1 MLHRTDS
8 NLEIPVKVMNA
19 SDLAIP
25 HLKLNPTNML
35 LYANEI
41 YKSLFV
47 TAKDWKLMC
56 PSIGSCLINEIHLH
70 EGMLRE
76 V

>member
-1 MLHRTDS
+1 
-8 NLEIPVKVMNA
+8 MNA

-41 YKSLFV
+41 HKSLFV
-47 TAKDWKLMC
+47 TAKDWKLTC
-56 PSIGSCLINEIHLH
+56 PTVGSCLIHGIHLH
-70 EGMLRE
+70 EGMLWKFRGE
-76 V
+76 LCVDRKKQGE